1 MKIYPKTELLALL
14 FIILPVIL
22 FAQAEIIFNDI
33 KLDESLKTVKEK
45 LISISESTNV
55 ITINNPRFPLAK
67 DTEEHLICTNIK
79 TENGT
84 IKRAVFTFADDKLS
98 YIEARGNT
106 YKVFASKRK
115 DTARTYMDYDV
126 YFKDKLFLN
135 KKKDI
140 AWVLNKGSMHTNLFT
155 WENPYLNSD
164 YKTKTVTNTSDKIP
178 TFLKM
183 GASIEELNPLFEANS
198 NFTNTEK
205 LDGSD
210 PNAQLQINCFGVDY
224 LGFPRK
230 VEARF
235 GDNKLNVVWILTA
248 KGEGDRI
255 RKALITQYG
264 KPIFTND
271 EWEIY
276 NNWQVG
282 LRKDKPEV
290 LLMTQKIGLEYK
302 SSYFKQ

>member
-1 MKIYPKTELLALL
+1 MKIFTKNELFSLL
-14 FIILPVIL
+14 FILLPIIL
-22 FAQAEIIFNDI
+22 FSQVEIIFKDV
-33 KLDESLKTVKEK
+33 KLGESLITVKEK
-45 LISISESTNV
+45 LISISETIDV
-55 ITINNPRFPLAK
+55 VTINNTRFPLAK

-84 IKRAVFTFADDKLS
+84 IKRAVFTFADDKLC

-106 YKVFASKRK
+106 YNVFVSKRK

-140 AWVLNKGSMHTNLFT
+140 AWVLNQGSLHAHLFT

-164 YKTKTVTNTSDKIP
+164 YKTKTVSNSSDKIP
-178 TFLKM
+178 AFLKM
-183 GASIEELNPLFEANS
+183 GASIEAIKPLFEANS
-198 NFTNTEK
+198 NFTNTEE

-248 KGEGDRI
+248 KGEEDRI
-255 RKALITQYG
+255 RKALIAQYG
-264 KPIFTND
+264 KAIFTTD
-271 EWEIY
+271 KWEIY

-290 LLMTQKIGLEYK
+290 LLMTKKIGLEYK
-302 SSYFKQ
+302 TSYFKQ